1 MRNIVKRISGA
12 AAVALLVALGQQPAL
27 AKQTQ
32 QSEVMTK
39 AAQQSMTP
47 DQALKRLR
55 EGNVRFASGAVKKR
69 NLPAGIKAT
78 GKGQYPFASVVSC
91 IDSRAAPS
99 MVFDQ
104 GVGDIFSASVAG
116 NVLNDD
122 IIGSLEFASKVA
134 GSKLI
139 VILGHTHCGAVKG
152 ACDNAQL
159 GNLTQLLQKIRPA
172 VQATPDTHGADRSS
186 KNPHFVDAVAHTN
199 VNLQVKQLL
208 ERSAV
213 LREMAQKGEIKVIG
227 AMLDVETGKV
237 AFY

>member
-1 MRNIVKRISGA
+1 MRKTMKRLVGA
-12 AAVALLVALGQQPAL
+12 AVVALLAVLGQQPVL
-27 AKQTQ
+27 AKQP
-32 QSEVMTK
+32 EVMTK

-47 DQALKRLR
+47 DQALKRLQQ
-55 EGNVRFASGAVKKR
+55 GNGRFVSGALRKR

-78 GKGQYPFASVVSC
+78 GQGQFPFASVVSC

-134 GSKLI
+134 GSKLV

-186 KNPHFVDAVAHTN
+186 KNGHFVDAVAHTN
-199 VNLQVKQLL
+199 VRLQVKQLL
-208 ERSAV
+208 ERSPV
-213 LREMAQKGEIKVIG
+213 LREMAEKGQIKVVG

-237 AFY
+237 SFL